1 MDFRAVFEKYAPLL
15 STYRLPLVVGLV
27 GLIFFVYGLI
37 SLLIPA
43 SSSSEELLLDASSES
58 IATESASESSI
69 TIDIEG
75 EVINPGVYS
84 LPADARVQDALAAAG
99 GLSEN
104 ANREYI
110 AKTVNLAAKLQDGAK
125 LYFPSQSE
133 SASTIQSSNTS
144 SQVMGSAT
152 ININQASHSELDALP
167 GIGPVTSQKIIDNR
181 PYTSVDELLTKKILG
196 QKVFTQV
203 KEKLSV
209 F

>member
-1 MDFRAVFEKYAPLL
+1 MNLEELRNKFFPLL
-15 STYRLPLVVGLV
+15 FTYRLPLAVGLV
-27 GLIFFVYGLI
+27 GLIFFGYGLI
-37 SLLIPA
+37 SLFIPV
-43 SSSSEELLLDASSES
+43 STTSQELLLDASSEN
-58 IATESASESSI
+58 IATESASENSI

-75 EVINPGVYS
+75 EVMQPGVYS

-125 LYFPSQSE
+125 LYFPSQTE
-133 SASTIQSSNTS
+133 SLSTGQSLNTS

-152 ININQASHSELDALP
+152 ININQASQSELDALP

-181 PYTSVDELLTKKILG
+181 PYASIDELLSKKILG